1 MTQRHLPRLPRLRAP
16 HYLAYSSPLRPRWIL
31 EKYQRHTN
39 HHRRNIQNITIA
51 PHWRESQ
58 QINNTQGEGVEPLEP
73 GWHMDFIIVHFNFLL
88 LRFNSLSQQT
98 THKVE
103 ELGPSN
109 LAGTWTSRGCEQWPG
124 PKVAH
129 IIIIIIMMI
138 MTIMMIMMI
147 ISIITIT
154 SSCAF

>member
-98 THKVE
+98 TQRLRSWAPRTWLAPGLRGAV
-103 ELGPSN
+103 SN
-109 LAGTWTSRGCEQWPG
+109 GLDLRLLILSLSLSWWSWQSWW
-124 PKVAH
+124 
-129 IIIIIIMMI
+129 
-138 MTIMMIMMI
+138 
-147 ISIITIT
+147 SWW
-154 SSCAF
+154 S